1 MQAGEDEM
9 DVAILE
15 RMALEGRDVKLAI
28 VEQTATPH
36 QIIGISRVEV
46 QRHEL
51 LLNGHR
57 VIIRLHRLAGNEVI
71 GLFVGREIT
80 LNESGRNR
88 TYIHLH
94 DHIIGLPLRLRVAG
108 SERYY

>member
-1 MQAGEDEM
+1 
-9 DVAILE
+9 
-15 RMALEGRDVKLAI
+15 MALEGRDVKLAF
-28 VEQTATPH
+28 VEQMATPH

-51 LLNGHR
+51 PLNGHR
-57 VIIRLHRLAGNEVI
+57 VIIRLHRSAGNEVI

-88 TYIHLH
+88 TYVHLH
-94 DHIIGLPLRLRVAG
+94 DHIVGLPLRLRG
-108 SERYY
+108 TRSEHYY